1 MMPKELSTETRRP
14 LVKRCGPRKLEQ
26 LVKKLVFF
34 IFTLLVFY
42 LSACKPNFN
51 ADIETI
57 KKSAVPTNLLV
68 SAFFAEVPN
77 LGANTIEAGIA
88 QLAGVAGSAKW
99 EAYRTEKYKDN
110 PDVVCVAV
118 EVKCVSDKGN
128 HIAKFQWLLNRST
141 KQNELVHFDVDGKKK
156 SMMDAIMALKLGSL
170 K

>member
-1 MMPKELSTETRRP
+1 MSCWKDIVKNSVIIFLLFVTVSCLSSCT
-14 LVKRCGPRKLEQ
+14 
-26 LVKKLVFF
+26 
-34 IFTLLVFY
+34 
-42 LSACKPNFN
+42 PNYN
-51 ADIETI
+51 ADIDAI
-57 KKSAVPTNLLV
+57 KSSSVPTNLLV

-77 LGANTIEAGIA
+77 LGANTIDAGIA

-128 HIAKFQWLLNRST
+128 HTAKFQWLLNRSS
-141 KQNELVHFDVDGKKK
+141 KQNELIYFDVDGKKK
-156 SMMDAIMALKLGSL
+156 SMMDAIMALKFGSL